1 MTTTVPRYDTSARL
15 FSGLLRHFADLRD
28 MSHGD
33 GAVTRH
39 EKEQHF
45 RTSADLLSPVVHEV
59 LDALNG
65 SLLQGQGT
73 VDDSGAV
80 RSADGGLVRDWTLG
94 WAEQERRG
102 IAPVHVLAYYGAGF
116 HHPHLRGGT
125 VGEWPFN
132 VFDAD
137 QAALERGTIEAIVAA
152 EIHNLVFE
160 ADFRIVPAT
169 TAHAPARGQGFIR

>member
-1 MTTTVPRYDTSARL
+1 MTTTAPRYDTSARL

-33 GAVTRH
+33 DAVTRQ
-39 EKEQHF
+39 EKEAHF
-45 RTSADLLSPVVHEV
+45 ATSAELLSPVVHEV
-59 LDALNG
+59 LGQLDE

-73 VDDSGAV
+73 IRDSGTV
-80 RSADGGLVRDWTLG
+80 RTPDGGLARDWTLA
-94 WAEQERRG
+94 WDEQRRRG
-102 IAPVHVLAYYGAGF
+102 IAPVHVLAFYGAGF

-132 VFDAD
+132 VFDEE
-137 QAALERGTIEAIVAA
+137 QAALERGTIEAIAAA

-169 TAHAPARGQGFIR
+169 TAHAPARGQGFVR